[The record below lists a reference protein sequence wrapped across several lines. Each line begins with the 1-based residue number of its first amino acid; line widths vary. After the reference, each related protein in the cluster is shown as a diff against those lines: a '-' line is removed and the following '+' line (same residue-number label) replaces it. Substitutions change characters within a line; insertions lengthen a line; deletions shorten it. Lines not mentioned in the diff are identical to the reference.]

1 MAHGPNQRNA
11 YRRRM
16 SGETDYRRRLKLLRS
31 KKPRA
36 VVRVSNS
43 QTVCQFTE
51 WSAEGDLVRHSV
63 SGTDLVKKY
72 SWPDSMS
79 TKTVSASYMVGFA
92 LGSAA
97 KANGHSEAVLDIG
110 LQASSPG
117 SRVFAALKGML
128 DAGLDI
134 PHGDSVIPSDERIA
148 GEHLDGKV
156 DAAMDKT
163 RKSIEEA
170 F

>member
-36 VVRVSNS
+36 VVRVSNT

-51 WSAEGDLVRHSV
+51 WAPEGDQVRHSF

-72 SWPDSMS
+72 SWPDKMS
-79 TKTVSASYMVGFA
+79 IKSIPASYMVGFA

-97 KANGHSEAVLDIG
+97 KASGHEEAVLDIG

-117 SRVFAALKGML
+117 ARVFAALKGMI

-134 PHGDSVIPSDERIA
+134 PHGESALPEDGRIS
-148 GEHLDGKV
+148 GEHIDAKV
-156 DAAMDKT
+156 EAAMDKT
-163 RKSIEEA
+163 KKAIEGA